1 MKKYISVFSVFL
13 VWLAYLLALN
23 PILKALGLIN
33 WLRSLGHF
41 ASLTSII
48 IQEIPIIII
57 LLLLNHFSGIK
68 NCYLKDITGKKH

>member
-23 PILKALGLIN
+23 PILQALGLIN

-57 LLLLNHFSGIK
+57 LLLLNHFFLASKIA
-68 NCYLKDITGKKH
+68 I

>member
-57 LLLLNHFSGIK
+57 LLLLNHFFWHLTSTLFANI
-68 NCYLKDITGKKH
+68 

>member
-23 PILKALGLIN
+23 PILKALSLIN

-57 LLLLNHFSGIK
+57 LLLLNHFF
-68 NCYLKDITGKKH
+68 